1 MFGRIVV
8 GVDGS
13 EGSLPALQ
21 WAVDEARRRGATVEA
36 VLVWQSM
43 TTAGFGEVPY
53 LPDEEA
59 RIVGVER
66 ERLDRAVALAL
77 AGGDSVADDQGGG
90 QAGGEGDGQGG
101 GGGDGQGDVHP
112 GFAVEPVVVEG
123 DAADVLCERSE
134 RADLLVVGLRG
145 HGALYRLLQGSV
157 SSTCIRHSRCPIV
170 VVPQGQDDG
179 RADGRD
185 GGRDGVTVS

>member
-1 MFGRIVV
+1 MTAQRCMVFGRIVV

-13 EGSLPALQ
+13 DGSLPALR

-43 TTAGFGEVPY
+43 TTVGFGEVPY

-59 RIVGVER
+59 RIVRVER
-66 ERLDRAVALAL
+66 ERLDRAVAGVL
-77 AGGDSVADDQGGG
+77 AGGDRYVN
-90 QAGGEGDGQGG
+90 
-101 GGGDGQGDVHP
+101 GGGDGDP
-112 GFAVEPVVVEG
+112 GFVVESVVAEG

-157 SSTCIRHSRCPIV
+157 SSTCVRHSRCPIV
-170 VVPQGQDDG
+170 VVPH
-179 RADGRD
+179 GRD
-185 GGRDGVTVS
+185 GGQDDATVT

>member
-77 AGGDSVADDQGGG
+77 AGGDSHVDSHADGQGG
-90 QAGGEGDGQGG
+90 GQGG
-101 GGGDGQGDVHP
+101 GGGDGQGDDYP

-170 VVPQGQDDG
+170 VVPHGKDDG
-179 RADGRD
+179 
-185 GGRDGVTVS
+185 